1 MRKIKNLY
9 IKYEE
14 IINYLI
20 VGVLTTI
27 VSLGTYFLFVN
38 TFLSDKSDISIQIAN
53 VLSWICAVTFAY
65 FTNRIFVFKSK
76 SEEKEKIKE
85 FIKFYTSRIVSLI
98 MDMSLMFI
106 LYSLMHINDTISKI
120 IVQIFVT
127 IANYILAKLIVFK
140 KPFNN

>member
-140 KPFNN
+140 KPL